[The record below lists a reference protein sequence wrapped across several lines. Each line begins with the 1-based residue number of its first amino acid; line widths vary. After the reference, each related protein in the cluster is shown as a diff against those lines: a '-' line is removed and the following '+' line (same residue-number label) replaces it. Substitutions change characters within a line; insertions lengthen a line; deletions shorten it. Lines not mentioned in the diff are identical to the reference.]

1 MSTPVDN
8 NKDMEGSG
16 RITLMSNSSEVTK
29 TTRKSVDTISIL
41 VVDDDTTCLS
51 IVAAILK
58 KFKYEGIYIYAWNI
72 YIIFFLVCLL

>member
-16 RITLMSNSSEVTK
+16 RITLMSNSSEVRK

-58 KFKYEGIYIYAWNI
+58 KFKYEGIYICMEYLH
-72 YIIFFLVCLL
+72 YYFFVCLL